1 MSGRDQIE
9 ELPVEAD
16 APGETDSAALL
27 RALVESPVRTQAASA
42 DETSLTGVVIG
53 ELLAITDD
61 GMTPLVIFPGQSG
74 TSALRAKT
82 VVDLHGGH
90 IGKAVVL
97 MFESGSPLR
106 PIVIGVLRGSAGW
119 PLPEQPGQ
127 VEVDADGER
136 LMVSAK
142 EQLVLRCGK
151 ASITMKKDGT
161 IVIKGKDITVE
172 GSGKINVKASGN
184 IVMKGSKILQN

>member
-42 DETSLTGVVIG
+42 HETSLTGLVIG

-61 GMTPLVIFPGQSG
+61 GTTPLIIFQGQSG
-74 TSALRAKT
+74 TSALRAKS
-82 VVDLHGGH
+82 VVDLHGSY
-90 IGKAVVL
+90 IGKRVVL
-97 MFESGSPLR
+97 MFESGNPQR
-106 PIVIGVLRGSAGW
+106 PIVMGVLRGSPGW
-119 PLPEQPGQ
+119 PLDEQPGQ

-136 LMVSAK
+136 LLVSAK

-151 ASITMKKDGT
+151 ASITLTKAGKVLIEGSYLLSRST
-161 IVIKGKDITVE
+161 GVNRIKG
-172 GSGKINVKASGN
+172 GSVQLN
-184 IVMKGSKILQN
+184 